1 MTGQKLQEFDEQKI
15 EKAQASLVNTTI
27 ALALDMIAEQCKRNG
42 KPLINTFVPY
52 QNADGKPLPPEE
64 VKAKLYKVLTETE
77 NEYLRLRQLNLVAR
91 RNHTDISLKSSGAKT
106 EDSVRDK
113 ILRRHMSFDDVTDF
127 ARITVVSGNLEFLDD
142 YANRIQQRI
151 HDEQKPAPQKEA
163 MEPWKMRD
171 RGLLHKVLKTQVA
184 DINSEVQ
191 FVPRQQA
198 RISTRVTHKF
208 SIVDRDMDVLE
219 ELQKSDSAE
228 AAKKQ
233 QSLLKDYNALVDVIG
248 RIIKKPTLDEKDLK
262 AINKE
267 LASKDYSKYAFDE
280 ASEGAAKAGRD
291 HKRKIY
297 SPIFKTLE
305 DLQTYANYLRKVTPD
320 LGVNNLNPITENAG
334 VVTDEQLQLM
344 RSNMLSLAQA
354 THFCYMV
361 DAPPPMRN
369 LFIEKAFEL
378 NQTKGREFI
387 PKVLIDTVQHTVTPP
402 AEGQQRG

>member
-1 MTGQKLQEFDEQKI
+1 MTGQPLQEFDEKKI
-15 EKAQASLVNTTI
+15 EQAQQSLVNTTI
-27 ALALDMIAEQCKRNG
+27 ALALDMIVEQCERNG

-52 QNADGKPLPPEE
+52 KNADGTPLQPKE
-64 VKAKLYKVLTETE
+64 VKAELYKVLTETE
-77 NEYLRLRQLNLVAR
+77 NEYLRLRRLNLVAR
-91 RNHTDISLKSSGAKT
+91 ENQTDISLKSSGAKT
-106 EDSVRDK
+106 EESVRDK
-113 ILRRHMSFDDVTDF
+113 ILRRHMSFDDVTDY
-127 ARITVVSGNLEFLDD
+127 ARITVVSGNLEFLDK
-142 YANRIQQRI
+142 YADDIKRRI
-151 HDEQKPAPQKEA
+151 HDEQNPAPQKED

-219 ELQKSDSAE
+219 ELQKSDPAE
-228 AAKKQ
+228 APKKQ
-233 QSLLKDYNALVDVIG
+233 QSLLKDYNALVGVIG
-248 RIIKKPTLDEKDLK
+248 RILEKPTLDDDDLK
-262 AINKE
+262 AINKA

-291 HKRKIY
+291 YKRKIY
-297 SPIFKTLE
+297 SPMFKNLS
-305 DLQTYANYLRKVTPD
+305 DLQTYADYLRKVTPD
-320 LGVNNLNPITENAG
+320 LGVTNLKPIAEKAG
-334 VVTDEQLQLM
+334 VVSPEQLQLM
-344 RSNMLSLAQA
+344 RHNMLSLAQA

-361 DAPPPMRN
+361 DAPEPMRN
-369 LFIEKAFEL
+369 LFIEKAYAL

-387 PKVLIDTVQHTVTPP
+387 PKVLIDTVPHTVKPL